1 METTRRFPR
10 TLREAYPNHY
20 PEWIEKHNTHTDSP
34 DFWVMLVCAFAAGFL
49 AAMMYAGA

>member
-1 METTRRFPR
+1 METTRRYPR

-20 PEWIEKHNTHTDSP
+20 PEWIEKHPADKTSP

-49 AAMMYAGA
+49 MALMAGA